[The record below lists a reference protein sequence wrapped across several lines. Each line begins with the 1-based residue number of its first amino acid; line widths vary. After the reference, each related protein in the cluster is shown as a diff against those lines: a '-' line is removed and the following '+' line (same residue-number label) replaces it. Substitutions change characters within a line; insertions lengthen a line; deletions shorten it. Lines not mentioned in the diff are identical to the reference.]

1 MLPNKRIRWR
11 HWAYER
17 RRLRTWLCTWLARRL
32 CSRSS
37 GLCRRSSG
45 LRSGYRTWLHTW
57 LRTWLTR
64 RLCSRSSGL
73 CRRLRRRGR
82 LEAVA
87 IGCLADAA
95 VSAGVVGGRHHR
107 EALAG
112 DGIATFSGWARVERR
127 RIRRVSSEDSLRPED
142 NGNSSV
148 EGRGVAPSGAIH
160 IMSVS
165 PGYDA
170 SIDFVRY
177 KGVHPSEYCLHA
189 AC

>member
-11 HWAYER
+11 HWAYKAGRLR
-17 RRLRTWLCTWLARRL
+17 RRLRSRLARRL

-37 GLCRRSSG
+37 GLCRR
-45 LRSGYRTWLHTW
+45 LR
-57 LRTWLTR
+57 
-64 RLCSRSSGL
+64 C
-73 CRRLRRRGR
+73 RGR

-112 DGIATFSGWARVERR
+112 DGIATFSGWARVERS
-127 RIRRVSSEDSLRPED
+127 RIRRVSSEGSLHPKD

-170 SIDFVRY
+170 SIDFVGY
-177 KGVHPSEYCLHA
+177 KGEHPSEYCLHA
-189 AC
+189 ACQLRGDARRVSTPIGKYPR